1 MIYQLLII
9 NIIIPEINSKYT
21 LFSKEK
27 FTSNKNINNL
37 KKISSLFLQNISIK
51 CFTKILL
58 ILFKWYIIKILF

>member
-37 KKISSLFLQNISIK
+37 KKISSLFYKTYQ
-51 CFTKILL
+51 
-58 ILFKWYIIKILF
+58 